1 MKINKLRDDYILPG
15 YTAISIFVNKAGN
28 LTELTRLQRVHSL
41 IGDFEKEP
49 QCLGSEFTHFW
60 LRDYEKYMVCFLT
73 LILKKLKSCHYTE
86 LEQALFP
93 DVFLISVVA
102 EHRSFSPLI

>member
-1 MKINKLRDDYILPG
+1 
-15 YTAISIFVNKAGN
+15 
-28 LTELTRLQRVHSL
+28 
-41 IGDFEKEP
+41 
-49 QCLGSEFTHFW
+49 
-60 LRDYEKYMVCFLT
+60 MVCFLT

-102 EHRSFSPLI
+102 EHRSLSSLIYLNPNLQVDANQEEEDDESTLNSRSINPFNRKQMAGFLAWPEYKHCNGFVRFNQSNG